1 MCGLRWSGCRGRQR
15 LDPDQGEDVRGE
27 ARRRRHPPVPAVDAF
42 ASAGKDV
49 SGKLSFQV
57 TGHGAIDRPNLH
69 LSAAL
74 AEATFFGHA
83 LGTSIEPRL
92 EAEVREGVLDGTL
105 TAAGHWTVSARGDLF
120 AETTRLDVAVEA
132 DDLRGFAALTRS
144 SSPDHEREFAASA
157 VVVVPG
163 RKGETP
169 EAKIT
174 FQKVRLDLP
183 ERPGVLW
190 LADPVTVTS
199 ARGRLTAGKV
209 ELRGEGT
216 SLAIEGMY
224 DTNGSGAADFT
235 IKGSVDARKAS
246 ISFSR
251 NLALSGRLV
260 ADLKALGPPDH
271 VVLAGT
277 LRLEDGRYRLPGL
290 SQIADEIQC
299 VVRFAGGRAQIEGA
313 RAKIGGGDVYA
324 AGTVVLDG
332 LKPSDMRLTL
342 QGRRVSFRYP
352 QDLRLMADA
361 DLVLTAG
368 SSGNWV
374 RGEVVLLRGVYS
386 KDFELTLASLLERA
400 PVAALQPRDPWR
412 ARTSLDVRIVSASGL
427 EVQNNVARLT
437 ATVDLVARGTLAEPT
452 LVGQLT
458 LVEGGR
464 ITFRNVRYEIETG
477 NILFTA
483 GREFAPVVDLRA
495 RAPLRGYDV
504 VVSIAGTWPRL
515 QTSFHVR
522 SAAGRR
528 RRAGHAP
535 FRYATRGSG
544 STTTVASAASSIVAD
559 VVTSPIS
566 KGGQKLFKLD
576 RFEIEPVFSGSQVSV
591 RSTVGKQIT
600 PNLLVTYSQSLDT
613 AKQPIINVEWRLTDT
628 ITLRALRDDTGIIVL
643 DVRRRLRF

>member
-1 MCGLRWSGCRGRQR
+1 M
-15 LDPDQGEDVRGE
+15 
-27 ARRRRHPPVPAVDAF
+27 
-42 ASAGKDV
+42 
-49 SGKLSFQV
+49 
-57 TGHGAIDRPNLH
+57 
-69 LSAAL
+69 
-74 AEATFFGHA
+74 
-83 LGTSIEPRL
+83 
-92 EAEVREGVLDGTL
+92 LDGTL

-132 DDLRGFAALTRS
+132 DDLRGFAALTPLELAS
-144 SSPDHEREFAASA
+144 TMSGEFAASA

-190 LADPVTVTS
+190 LADPVTVTL

-235 IKGSVDARKAS
+235 IKGSVDAKS
-246 ISFSR
+246 LDLVLPD
-251 NLALSGRLV
+251 LALSGRLV

-299 VVRFAGGRAQIEGA
+299 VVRFAGGRAEIEGA

-477 NILFTA
+477 NILFTG

-515 QTSFHVR
+515 QTSFTSDPPLADDAVLGMLL
-522 SAAGRR
+522 SGTPP
-528 RRAGHAP
+528 G
-535 FRYATRGSG
+535 GSG

-566 KGGQKLFKLD
+566 KGRAKAVQAGPVRDRAGLLGQPGQRPLD
-576 RFEIEPVFSGSQVSV
+576 RRQTDHAEPARDLLPVARHGQAANHQRRVATHRHDHAAGAARRHRDHRARRAPAAAVLRKVGSRELRVENLKRLALAAALAAFGGRCGWTGVLRKDGQLRFLYRRRADRPDRDRASG
-591 RSTVGKQIT
+591 RDPGGPAPLRTGHGCH
-600 PNLLVTYSQSLDT
+600 DR
-613 AKQPIINVEWRLTDT
+613 QP
-628 ITLRALRDDTGIIVL
+628 LRDAALR
-643 DVRRRLRF
+643 